1 MCKYAVMI
9 IQSKPENTMT
19 LTFAEQGAARAIVDF
34 VKGSLDPRSTASY
47 IGEVSTMTLTRSAPK
62 DANPDTLS
70 ALLMEAYDRALPHRL
85 AIEATDIVL
94 SKDSGHPIVTGNVLG
109 ALRTQVGK

>member
-9 IQSKPENTMT
+9 TQSKPEKTMV

-62 DANPDTLS
+62 DANPDNLS
-70 ALLMEAYDRALPHRL
+70 TILMEAYDRALPHRI
-85 AIEATDIVL
+85 AIEATDLVL
-94 SKDSGHPIVTGNVLG
+94 SKDSGHPIVTGTVLG
-109 ALRTQVGK
+109 TIRDRVGK